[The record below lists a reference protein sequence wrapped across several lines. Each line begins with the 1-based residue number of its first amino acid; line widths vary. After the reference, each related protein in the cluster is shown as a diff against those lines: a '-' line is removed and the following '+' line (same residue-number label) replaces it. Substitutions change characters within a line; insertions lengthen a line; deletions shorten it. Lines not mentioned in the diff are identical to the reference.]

1 MSKSL
6 HVLIVEDSQDDA
18 ESLVMELENNGYP
31 TVYQRIENKAGM
43 ETALN
48 SEVPWDIVLA
58 DYCLNQFDAV
68 AALQLLKEYQL
79 YLPFI
84 IVSSK
89 IGEDTAVEAMKA
101 GVHDYIVKGKLT
113 RLVPAV
119 ERALRE
125 AILRTEH
132 RKAQERL
139 RYLAY
144 YDFLT
149 GLPNRTLFLEHLSR
163 QLAQSQEKIAGHKE
177 CFAVL
182 VVSIDRFNVIK
193 YSLGHDLGEQLSIAV
208 AKRLEKF
215 ITNQDVVA
223 CIGIN
228 EFAILLTNLQNPH
241 EALTKAEALNIH
253 LTVQFQLQ
261 ETTIFSTFSM
271 GIAINTI
278 DYQKPES
285 MLQAA
290 DTAMHTAKGDFINS
304 KIFFNPQMHTN
315 AIEKLQLEND
325 LQQAI
330 ANNQL
335 HLNYQPIVSLK
346 TAKIECLEALVRW
359 KHNYFGHI
367 APDKII
373 SLSEET
379 GLILPLGKWVL
390 TEACSKLVTWLAQL
404 ANQGR
409 SLIMSINLSGIQL
422 SHPDLLSQVDRVM
435 DSLQISGKNLKLE
448 ITESTLMHN
457 NSMVFRVLE
466 KLKERGIS
474 LCIDDFGTG
483 YSSLSYLR
491 YLPIDT
497 VKIDRS
503 FLSPNIDHKNY
514 DILKAII
521 NLVHSLGL
529 KAIAEGIETK
539 TQRDI
544 LLSLGCE
551 YGQGYLYS
559 GPLEEAQVLSLYDE
573 QSIGKGNI

>member
-6 HVLIVEDSQDDA
+6 HVLIVEDSQDDT
-18 ESLVMELENNGYP
+18 ESLVMELEKNGYP

-43 ETALN
+43 ETALT
-48 SEVPWDIVLA
+48 SEITWDIVLA
-58 DYCLNQFDAV
+58 DYCLNQFNAA
-68 AALQLLKEYQL
+68 AALQLVKEYQL
-79 YLPFI
+79 DLPFI

-101 GVHDYIVKGKLT
+101 GVHDYVFKGKLA

-125 AILRTEH
+125 AILRAEH

-144 YDFLT
+144 YDLLT

-163 QLAQSQEKIAGHKE
+163 QLAQSHEKIQAHKE

-182 VVSIDRFNVIK
+182 IVSIDRFNVIK
-193 YSLGHDLGEQLSIAV
+193 YSLGHDLGEQLLIAV
-208 AKRLEKF
+208 AQRLEKF
-215 ITNQDVVA
+215 LTNQDIVA

-241 EALTKAEALNIH
+241 EALIKAEELNIH

-271 GIAINTI
+271 GIATNTI
-278 DYQKPES
+278 DYQKPEN

-290 DTAMHTAKGDFINS
+290 DTAMHTAKGNFINS
-304 KIFFNPQMHTN
+304 KIFFNPQMHIH
-315 AIEKLQLEND
+315 ALEKLQLEND

-330 ANNQL
+330 AQDQL

-346 TAKIECLEALVRW
+346 TEKIECLEALVRW
-359 KHNYFGHI
+359 KHNSFGHI

-379 GLILPLGKWVL
+379 GLILPLGQWVL
-390 TEACSKLVTWLAQL
+390 TEACSQLVNWLAQL
-404 ANQGR
+404 PDQSH
-409 SLIMSINLSGIQL
+409 SLIISVNLSGIQL
-422 SHPDLLSQVDRVM
+422 SHPDLLSQVDHVM
-435 DSLQISGKNLKLE
+435 QSLQLSGKNLKLE
-448 ITESTLMHN
+448 ITESTLMN
-457 NSMVFRVLE
+457 NDPMVFKVLE
-466 KLKERGIS
+466 KFKERGIS

-503 FLSPNIDHKNY
+503 FISPHIDNKNY
-514 DILKAII
+514 DILKGII

-539 TQRDI
+539 IQRDI

-559 GPLEEAQVLSLYDE
+559 GPLGEDKVLSLYR
-573 QSIGKGNI
+573 

>member
-6 HVLIVEDSQDDA
+6 HILIVDDSQDDA
-18 ESLVMELENNGYP
+18 ESLVKELEQNGYP
-31 TVYQRIENKAGM
+31 TVYQRVNNQVGM

-48 SEVPWDIVLA
+48 SEIAWDIVLA
-58 DYCLNQFDAV
+58 EYYLNQFDAV
-68 AALQLLKEYQL
+68 AALQLLKEYQID
-79 YLPFI
+79 LPFI
-84 IVSSK
+84 IVSGK

-101 GVHDYIVKGKLT
+101 GVNDYIFKGKLA

-125 AILRTEH
+125 EILRAEH

-144 YDFLT
+144 YDLLT

-163 QLAQSQEKIAGHKE
+163 QFAQSQEKIADHKE

-193 YSLGHDLGEQLSIAV
+193 YSLGHDLGEQLLIAV

-215 ITNQDVVA
+215 LTNQDIVA
-223 CIGIN
+223 CIETN

-241 EALTKAEALNIH
+241 EALKKAEDINIH

-261 ETTIFSTFSM
+261 ETTIFSTFSI
-271 GIAINTI
+271 GIAIDTI
-278 DYQKPES
+278 DYDKPES

-290 DTAMHTAKGDFINS
+290 DTAMHSTKGDFINS
-304 KIFFNPQMHTN
+304 RIFFNPQMHIN
-315 AIEKLQLEND
+315 ALEKLRLENE
-325 LQQAI
+325 LQHAI
-330 ANNQL
+330 ANQEL
-335 HLNYQPIVSLK
+335 HLNYQPIVSLN
-346 TAKIECLEALVRW
+346 TENIECLEALVRW
-359 KHNYFGHI
+359 KHNYLGHI
-367 APDKII
+367 AAEKII

-379 GLILPLGKWVL
+379 GLILPLGQWVL

-404 ANQGR
+404 TDQGR
-409 SLIMSINLSGIQL
+409 SLIMSVNLSGIQL
-422 SHPDLLSQVDRVM
+422 SHPDLLSQVDHVM
-435 DSLQISGKNLKLE
+435 QSLKISGKNLKLE
-448 ITESTLMHN
+448 ITESTLMNN
-457 NSMVFRVLE
+457 NSIVFKVLE

-503 FLSPNIDHKNY
+503 FISPNIDHKSY

-521 NLVHSLGL
+521 DLVHSLGL
-529 KAIAEGIETK
+529 NAIAEGIETT

-544 LLSLGCE
+544 LVSLGCE

-559 GPLEEAQVLSLYDE
+559 DPLEEDDVLSLYD
-573 QSIGKGNI
+573 QKGTGNRQ

>member
-1 MSKSL
+1 MNKFL

-18 ESLVMELENNGYP
+18 ESLITELEHNSYS
-31 TVYQRIENKAGM
+31 VISQRVKNKIEM
-43 ETALN
+43 EAALN
-48 SEVPWDIVLA
+48 CQISWDIVLA
-58 DYCLNQFDAV
+58 AYYLDQFDALT
-68 AALQLLKEYQL
+68 ALQLLKENQIDI
-79 YLPFI
+79 PFI
-84 IVSSK
+84 IISSK
-89 IGEDTAVEAMKA
+89 IGEGIAVEAMKA
-101 GVHDYIVKGKLT
+101 GVNDYMYKGKLT

-144 YDFLT
+144 YDLLT

-163 QLAQSQEKIAGHKE
+163 QLAQSQEKIEAHKE

-182 VVSIDRFNVIK
+182 VLSIDRFDVIK
-193 YSLGHDLGEQLSIAV
+193 YSLGHELGEELLIAV

-215 ITNQDVVA
+215 LTNQDIVA
-223 CIGIN
+223 CTGAN
-228 EFAILLTNLQNPH
+228 EFAILFGNLTHPN
-241 EALTKAEALNIH
+241 EALKKAEEINIH
-253 LTVQFQLQ
+253 LTVQFSLQ

-278 DYQKPES
+278 DYDKPES

-304 KIFFNPQMHTN
+304 SISYNPQMHIN
-315 AIEKLQLEND
+315 ALEKLHLEND

-335 HLNYQPIVSLK
+335 HLNYQPIVALNTEK
-346 TAKIECLEALVRW
+346 VEAFEALVRW
-359 KHNYFGHI
+359 KHNYLGYI
-367 APDKII
+367 SPEKII

-379 GLILPLGKWVL
+379 GLILPLGQWVL
-390 TEACSKLVTWLAQL
+390 TEACSKLVTWLSQVTD
-404 ANQGR
+404 QSR
-409 SLIMSINLSGIQL
+409 SLIVSVNLSGVQL
-422 SHPDLLSQVDRVM
+422 SHPDILSQIDYVM
-435 DSLQISGKNLKLE
+435 QSCKVSGKNLKLE
-448 ITESTLMHN
+448 ITESTLMN
-457 NSMVFRVLE
+457 NTSMVFKVLE

-503 FLSPNIDHKNY
+503 FLSPHIDNKNY

-529 KAIAEGIETK
+529 KAIVEGIETK

-551 YGQGYLYS
+551 YGQGYLFSY
-559 GPLEEAQVLSLYDE
+559 PVQEDDVLSLYDK
-573 QSIGKGNI
+573 QYRF

>member
-1 MSKSL
+1 M
-6 HVLIVEDSQDDA
+6 LILEDSQDDA
-18 ESLVMELENNGYP
+18 ESLVTELEQNGYP
-31 TVYQRIENKAGM
+31 TIYQRVDSRGAIEK
-43 ETALN
+43 ALN
-48 SEVPWDIVLA
+48 SDIVWDVILA
-58 DYCLNQFDAV
+58 DYYLNQFDAIT
-68 AALQLLKEYQL
+68 ALQLFKEYQL
-79 YLPFI
+79 DLPFI
-84 IVSSK
+84 IVSGK
-89 IGEDTAVEAMKA
+89 TGEDIAVEAMKA
-101 GVHDYIVKGKLT
+101 GVHDYIFKGQLA

-125 AILRTEH
+125 AVLRTEY

-144 YDFLT
+144 YDLLT

-163 QLAQSQEKIAGHKE
+163 QLAQSQEEIAAHQE

-182 VVSIDRFNVIK
+182 VISIDRFDVIK
-193 YSLGHDLGEQLSIAV
+193 YSLGHDLGEQLLIAI

-215 ITNQDVVA
+215 LSNQDVVA
-223 CIGIN
+223 CTGTN
-228 EFAILLTNLQNPH
+228 EFAILLTNLDNPSH
-241 EALTKAEALNIH
+241 ALKKAEDINIH
-253 LTVQFQLQ
+253 LTVQFPLQ
-261 ETTIFSTFSM
+261 ETTIFSTFNI
-271 GIAINTI
+271 GIAVNTI
-278 DYQKPES
+278 DYEKPET

-290 DTAMHTAKGDFINS
+290 DTAMHSVKNNFTNS
-304 KIFFNPQMHTN
+304 RVFYNPQMHTQ
-315 AIEKLQLEND
+315 ALEKLQLEND

-330 ANNQL
+330 NNKKL
-335 HLNYQPIVSLK
+335 HLNYQPIVSLV
-346 TAKIECLEALVRW
+346 TGNIECVEALVRW
-359 KHNYFGHI
+359 NHDYFGNI
-367 APDKII
+367 SPEKII

-379 GLILPLGKWVL
+379 GLILPLGQWVL
-390 TEACSKLVTWLAQL
+390 AEACSKLVSWLSQL
-404 ANQGR
+404 ANRGL

-422 SHPDLLSQVDRVM
+422 SHPDLLFQIDQIM
-435 DSLQISGKNLKLE
+435 QSLKISGTNLKLE

-457 NSMVFRVLE
+457 TPMVFKVLE

-491 YLPIDT
+491 YLPVDT

-503 FLSPNIDHKNY
+503 FISPHIDHKNY

-529 KAIAEGIETK
+529 SAIAEGIETK
-539 TQRDI
+539 TQQDI

-559 GPLEEAQVLSLYDE
+559 CPLQEEDVLSLYD
-573 QSIGKGNI
+573 

>member
-1 MSKSL
+1 MNKFL
-6 HVLIVEDSQDDA
+6 QVLIVEDSQDDA
-18 ESLVMELENNGYP
+18 ESLIAELEQNGYSAI
-31 TVYQRIENKAGM
+31 YQRVDNKADM
-43 ETALN
+43 KTALN
-48 SEVPWDIVLA
+48 CQISWDLVLA
-58 DYCLNQFDAV
+58 AYYLEQFDAL
-68 AALQLLKEYQL
+68 AALQLLKENQIDI
-79 YLPFI
+79 PFI

-101 GVHDYIVKGKLT
+101 GVHDYIVKGKLA

-144 YDFLT
+144 YDLLT

-163 QLAQSQEKIAGHKE
+163 QLAQSHERIEAHQE

-182 VVSIDRFNVIK
+182 VLSVDRFEVIK
-193 YSLGHDLGEQLSIAV
+193 YSLGHDLGEQLLIAV

-215 ITNQDVVA
+215 LTNQDIVA
-223 CIGIN
+223 CTSAN
-228 EFAILLTNLQNPH
+228 EFAILLTNLDHPND
-241 EALTKAEALNIH
+241 ALKKAEDINTH
-253 LTVQFQLQ
+253 LTVQFPLQ

-278 DYQKPES
+278 DYDKPES

-304 KIFFNPQMHTN
+304 SISYKPQMHIN
-315 AIEKLQLEND
+315 ALEKLQLEND
-325 LQQAI
+325 LQHAI

-335 HLNYQPIVSLK
+335 HLNYQPIVALN
-346 TAKIECLEALVRW
+346 TEKIEAFEALVRW
-359 KHNYFGHI
+359 KHHYFGNI
-367 APDKII
+367 SPEKII

-379 GLILPLGKWVL
+379 GLILPLGQWVL
-390 TEACSKLVTWLAQL
+390 TEACSKLLTWLDQL
-404 ANQGR
+404 SNR
-409 SLIMSINLSGIQL
+409 SHSLVMSVNLSGVQL
-422 SHPDLLSQVDRVM
+422 SHPDLLSQIDSVM
-435 DSLQISGKNLKLE
+435 QSCDISGNNLKLE
-448 ITESTLMHN
+448 ITESTLMN
-457 NSMVFRVLE
+457 NTSMVFKVLE

-503 FLSPNIDHKNY
+503 FLSPNIDNKNY

-529 KAIAEGIETK
+529 KAIVEGIETT

-559 GPLEEAQVLSLYDE
+559 FPVKEDDVLSLYN
-573 QSIGKGNI
+573 QN

>member
-1 MSKSL
+1 MNKFL
-6 HVLIVEDSQDDA
+6 HVLIVENSQDDA
-18 ESLVMELENNGYP
+18 ELLVAELEQNGYS
-31 TVYQRIENKAGM
+31 TIYQRVDNKAEM
-43 ETALN
+43 EAALN
-48 SEVPWDIVLA
+48 CGISWDIVLA
-58 DYCLNQFDAV
+58 AYYLNQFDAL
-68 AALQLLKEYQL
+68 AALQLLRENQID
-79 YLPFI
+79 LPFI

-89 IGEDTAVEAMKA
+89 IGEDIAVEAMKA
-101 GVHDYIVKGKLT
+101 GVHDFIVKGKLA

-119 ERALRE
+119 ERTLRD
-125 AILRTEH
+125 AILRIEH

-144 YDFLT
+144 YDLLT

-163 QLAQSQEKIAGHKE
+163 QLAQSQERIEAHNE

-182 VVSIDRFNVIK
+182 VLSIDRFDVIK
-193 YSLGHDLGEQLSIAV
+193 YSLGHDLGEQLLIAV
-208 AKRLEKF
+208 AKRLETF
-215 ITNQDVVA
+215 LTNQDIVA
-223 CIGIN
+223 YTGAN
-228 EFAILLTNLQNPH
+228 EFAILLTNLVYAN
-241 EALTKAEALNIH
+241 EALEKAEDINIH
-253 LTVQFQLQ
+253 LTVQFSLQ

-271 GIAINTI
+271 GIAINNI
-278 DYQKPES
+278 NYEKPES

-290 DTAMHTAKGDFINS
+290 DTAMHTAKGDFINNS
-304 KIFFNPQMHTN
+304 IAYKPQMHIN
-315 AIEKLQLEND
+315 ALEKLQLEND

-330 ANNQL
+330 SSRKL
-335 HLNYQPIVSLK
+335 HLNYQPIVALN
-346 TAKIECLEALVRW
+346 TEKIEAFEALVRW
-359 KHNYFGHI
+359 KHNYFGYI
-367 APDKII
+367 APEKII

-379 GLILPLGKWVL
+379 GLILPLGQWVL

-404 ANQGR
+404 TQK
-409 SLIMSINLSGIQL
+409 SLSLVMSINLSGVQL
-422 SHPDLLSQVDRVM
+422 SHPDLLSQIDYVM
-435 DSLQISGKNLKLE
+435 QSYQISGKNIKLE
-448 ITESTLMHN
+448 ITESTLMPN
-457 NSMVFRVLE
+457 TSIVFKVLE

-503 FLSPNIDHKNY
+503 FLSPDIDNKNY

-529 KAIAEGIETK
+529 KAIAEGIETT

-559 GPLEEAQVLSLYDE
+559 YPLKEADVMSLY
-573 QSIGKGNI
+573 N